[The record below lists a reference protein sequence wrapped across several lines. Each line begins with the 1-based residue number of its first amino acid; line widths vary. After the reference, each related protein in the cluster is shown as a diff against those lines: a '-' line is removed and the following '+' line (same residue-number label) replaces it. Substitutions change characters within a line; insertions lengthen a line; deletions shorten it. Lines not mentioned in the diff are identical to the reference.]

1 MQRYFLYLAYDG
13 TDYHGWQV
21 QPNGNSVQAELNK
34 ALTTL
39 LREPTSVVG
48 AGRTDAGVHAKK
60 MVAHFDG
67 TIDKLDVFQQK
78 LNGILPPSIA
88 IHDIKKVTPEAH
100 ARFSA
105 LSRQYEY
112 HVCTEKNPFLEQ
124 FAQRMPEDL
133 DFETMNRAAQHLLDY
148 SDFTS
153 FSKLHTDSKTNIC
166 QVTFAQWRQ
175 QGEKWI
181 FTIEANRFLRNMVRA
196 IVGTLFCVGRGKISE
211 KDFCAII
218 EAKDRGAASASAPAK
233 GLFLTNVIY
242 PDELF
247 I

>member
-13 TDYHGWQV
+13 TDYHGWQI

-39 LREPTSVVG
+39 LREPTAVVG

-67 TIDKLDVFQQK
+67 AIDNLDLFMQK
-78 LNGILPPSIA
+78 LNGILPNNIA
-88 IHDIKKVTPEAH
+88 ILDIKKVTPDAH

-112 HVCTEKNPFLEQ
+112 HICTEKNPFLEQ
-124 FAQRMPEDL
+124 FAQRIPADT
-133 DFETMNRAAQHLLDY
+133 DFEAMNRAARHLLDY

-153 FSKLHTDSKTNIC
+153 FSKLHTDNKTNIC
-166 QVTFAQWRQ
+166 NVTFAEWRQ
-175 QGEKWI
+175 YDNRWI

-196 IVGTLFCVGRGKISE
+196 IVGTLLSVGRGKISE
-211 KDFCAII
+211 NDFCAII
-218 EAKDRGAASASAPAK
+218 EAKNRGAASASASAK
-233 GLFLTNVIY
+233 GLFLTDVIY
-242 PDELF
+242 PNELF